1 MSTLILNHAHL
12 VCGKQHLRPRLIIQL
27 HPVVD
32 TSDLFF
38 QNFSPAQ
45 TVLFFLLLISLKSI
59 HHVSV
64 FLALHD
70 KI

>member
-38 QNFSPAQ
+38 ENFSPAQ
-45 TVLFFLLLISLKSI
+45 TVLFFFTSYFIKIHPSRFGISGI
-59 HHVSV
+59 T
-64 FLALHD
+64 
-70 KI
+70 